1 MRRLTPKQL
10 VRHYGSQRAAG
21 EALGVSQQTVSY
33 WVVKRRVIPRQYQFI
48 ALLEMGEYA
57 RVKK

>member
-21 EALGVSQQTVSY
+21 EALGVTQQAVSG
-33 WVVKRRVIPRQYQFI
+33 WKKKGVIPRQYQFI
-48 ALLEMGEYA
+48 ALLDMGEYA
-57 RVKK
+57 RVKR

>member
-21 EALGVSQQTVSY
+21 EALGVTQQAVSA
-33 WVVKRRVIPRQYQFI
+33 WKKKGVIPRSYRLLAQFCI
-48 ALLEMGEYA
+48 AVDKG
-57 RVKK
+57 VKK

>member
-21 EALGVSQQTVSY
+21 EALGVSQQAVSY
-33 WVVKRRVIPRQYQFI
+33 WVKRGVIPRQYQFI
-48 ALLEMGEYA
+48 ALLDMGEYA